1 MGRMQWGRRTSRD
14 SDGGAWGGAGIIIS
28 DLGPEVDIPRSGP
41 SPWGHRGV
49 PLTIAG
55 AGVEALPSRD
65 GAARPAAVLL
75 RYRKLEPAR
84 WLGHLDVMR
93 AFERAFRRTDLPVAY
108 TEGYNPRIRLAFAS
122 PLPVGVTGDREA
134 AVVLLSGTATPQDVC
149 NGLNSVLPSGFEI
162 LNAEAMGTS
171 TAGSV
176 LAEYDRAEYV
186 MAVRG
191 PHEAAQ
197 AGAEALMG
205 AETLPVTREKDRRII
220 AFDARPFLH
229 AASAEAGSVRITVEV
244 RQNGGVRPSELGA
257 LLEARAPEC
266 RVAAIVRARLFGS
279 GSAPSGVAPEQ
290 DETEDDQI

>member
-1 MGRMQWGRRTSRD
+1 MSRK
-14 SDGGAWGGAGIIIS
+14 SNGGARGGAGIIIS
-28 DLGPEVDIPRSGP
+28 DLGPEVDIPRPGP

-108 TEGYNPRIRLAFAS
+108 TEGFNPRIRLAFAS

-134 AVVLLSGTATPQDVC
+134 AVVLLSGTATPQEVRD
-149 NGLNSVLPSGFEI
+149 GLNSVLPSGFQI
-162 LNAEAMGTS
+162 LDAEAKGNS

-176 LAEYDRAEYV
+176 LAAYDRAEYSLTV
-186 MAVRG
+186 QGPAEAVR
-191 PHEAAQ
+191 
-197 AGAEALMG
+197 AGAEALMT

-220 AFDARPFLH
+220 TFDARPFLH
-229 AASAEAGSVRITVEV
+229 AAAAEAGAVRIIVEV

-257 LLEARAPEC
+257 LLEAHAPDC

-279 GSAPSGVAPEQ
+279 GTATGGAELEQ
-290 DETEDDQI
+290 DETQDDQI